1 MPVTPDPDVLAGVRV
16 LVVGDLMLD
25 EYVWGEVRRISP
37 EAPVPVVEITR
48 RSHAPGGAANVAA
61 GVVALGGAAALVG
74 MTGSDAPGQRLRESL
89 MAGGIDASG
98 VVSDPGRP
106 TTSKTRFIAHA
117 QQVMRADEEDRGPL
131 EEALS
136 ARLLAGVHARL
147 STSDCVVLSDYGKG
161 VITDAVAQSV
171 IAAARAASLPVVVDP
186 KGLRFAKYAG
196 ATVITPNDAELAQA
210 AHAHIGSHAELVA
223 EAERLARECQSSLL
237 VTRGAAGMSLVGPG
251 GRLDVPARARDV
263 FDVTGAGDTVVAV
276 LAAGLG
282 RGLELKQ
289 AVVLANTA
297 AGVAVGK
304 VGTVAVTAAELTA
317 ALSAT
322 AGRPPSE

>member
-1 MPVTPDPDVLAGVRV
+1 MPVTPDPHALAGVRV

-61 GVVALGGAAALVG
+61 GIVALGGVATLVG
-74 MTGSDAPGQRLRESL
+74 MTGTDVTGQRLRESL
-89 MAGGIDASG
+89 TAGRIDAAG
-98 VVSDPGRP
+98 LISDPGRP

-117 QQVMRADEEDRGPL
+117 QQVVRADEEDRRPL
-131 EEALS
+131 DEDLS
-136 ARLLAGVHARL
+136 ARLLSGVRL
-147 STSDCVVLSDYGKG
+147 RLDASDCVVLSDYGKG
-161 VITDAVAQSV
+161 VVSDAVARSV
-171 IAAARAASLPVVVDP
+171 ISAARAASIPVVVDP

-196 ATVITPNDAELAQA
+196 ASVITPNDAELAQA
-210 AHAHIGSHAELVA
+210 AHAQIGSHAELVA
-223 EAERLARECQSSLL
+223 EAERLAAECESNLL

-276 LAAGLG
+276 LAAALG
-282 RGLELKQ
+282 RGMELKQ
-289 AVVLANTA
+289 AVVLANAA

-304 VGTVAVTAAELTA
+304 VGTVAVTTAEIAA
-317 ALSAT
+317 AL
-322 AGRPPSE
+322 